1 MHSINLRGHGKLEG
15 LENLMP
21 LRGLIKL
28 DLQGR
33 EVNYISLYYINYL
46 TSLKYLYLNN
56 MNLTGDLSFLE
67 NLTDLRVLD
76 LSSTGISN
84 ISILSK
90 LRNLNELYL
99 GGNKITDL
107 SYLENLTNLIKLDLV
122 GNNDITRIYALRNLI
137 NLRYLTLP
145 ITNPKKYRI
154 TVL

>member
-1 MHSINLRGHGKLEG
+1 
-15 LENLMP
+15 MP

-76 LSSTGISN
+76 LSRTGISN

-122 GNNDITRIYALRNLI
+122 GNNDITSIYALRNLI